1 MFKKL
6 LLFCVAI
13 FLFRVQVLAQA
24 FSCGTSSVTFTYAGS
39 TITYQTVIG
48 VSGRCWLDR
57 NLGATQ
63 VATSS
68 YDALSFGDYF
78 QWGRGA
84 DGHQL
89 SASTTTTTASGSD
102 NPLYADFM
110 NGVIDWRSPSN
121 NNLWQGVNGINN
133 PCPSGWRVPTI
144 AELAEEVSGWSSPY
158 DQAAM
163 NSPLKLPMAGW
174 RSDVDGSYIFGSFIG
189 SYWSSTG
196 ASSPPGD
203 QYANVLLFH
212 SVVTLTDVSARAAG
226 NPIRC
231 IKACP
236 VETGSVTLSGNQTI
250 CIGSASA
257 FSSTTSGGAWS
268 SSNTAIA
275 SVNATSGV
283 VTGVSGGTTTITY
296 TIAATGSCAAVTTT
310 RTITVTAAPVF
321 NTNSI
326 AICPNATYRI
336 TVTTASPV
344 LNGWSCTGGG
354 LSVSNGYVTAGSS
367 TGSGTV
373 HYTDGCGVT
382 ASATVAIMANTVVP
396 RIEVDRIGAH
406 RFNGNPQGPLLSG
419 YTINYSGYNG
429 YNYLAQ
435 DRPSAVGFYRASLQ
449 SGSAAGCPCEYY
461 IYNCPTCDPPVNEPV
476 YTDFVCGTSSVTFT
490 YSGLSVTYGTVVGAN
505 GKCWLDRNLGAS
517 RVAISSTDHL
527 GYGDLFQWGR
537 AADGHQSITWS
548 NSSSG
553 VGGTTTSTLS
563 NTDIPG
569 YGNFIRSSGTT
580 TTFPFGDWRSPQN
593 ANLWQGVNGINN
605 PCPSGWRVPSQADW
619 ESESLRWSSSN
630 SVGAYLSPLKLAV
643 SGLRSLVDGSL
654 INVGQYGNYWSSTP
668 GFTDARSLHFNSN
681 TITILPFYR
690 SGAGAVRCVKD

>member
-1 MFKKL
+1 MVKILITTLFTL
-6 LLFCVAI
+6 LLINSLSFSQSFSPSAFITPERVDFLVVADNI
-13 FLFRVQVLAQA
+13 QV
-24 FSCGTSSVTFTYAGS
+24 SS
-39 TITYQTVIG
+39 TI
-48 VSGRCWLDR
+48 SSFD
-57 NLGATQ
+57 A
-63 VATSS
+63 VAFENASCPT
-68 YDALSFGDYF
+68 DAG
-78 QWGRGA
+78 
-84 DGHQL
+84 
-89 SASTTTTTASGSD
+89 
-102 NPLYADFM
+102 
-110 NGVIDWRSPSN
+110 
-121 NNLWQGVNGINN
+121 
-133 PCPSGWRVPTI
+133 
-144 AELAEEVSGWSSPY
+144 
-158 DQAAM
+158 
-163 NSPLKLPMAGW
+163 
-174 RSDVDGSYIFGSFIG
+174 
-189 SYWSSTG
+189 
-196 ASSPPGD
+196 
-203 QYANVLLFH
+203 
-212 SVVTLTDVSARAAG
+212 
-226 NPIRC
+226 
-231 IKACP
+231 
-236 VETGSVTLSGNQTI
+236 TLSGNQTI
-250 CIGSASA
+250 CVGSASS

-367 TGSGTV
+367 TGTGTV

-382 ASATVAIMANTVVP
+382 ASATVSVTPLTAANNIT
-396 RIEVDRIGAH
+396 IDRVGAY
-406 RFNGNPQGPLLSG
+406 RFDGNPKGPLFTGS
-419 YTINYSGYNG
+419 TINYVGYQGFNFAG
-429 YNYLAQ
+429 Q
-435 DRPSAVGFYRASLQ
+435 SRPSDVGYYRASLQ
-449 SGSAAGCPCEYY
+449 TGSAAGCPCEYY

-490 YSGLSVTYGTVVGAN
+490 YSGVSVTYGTVVGAN

-548 NSSSG
+548 NSTDGSG
-553 VGGTTTSTLS
+553 GATTPVVSTVDQPPHGS
-563 NTDIPG
+563 FIEMNTG
-569 YGNFIRSSGTT
+569 VF
-580 TTFPFGDWRSPQN
+580 DWRSPQN

-605 PCPSGWRVPSQADW
+605 PCPSGWRVPTQAEW

-630 SVGAYLSPLKLAV
+630 TVGAYLSPLKLAV